1 LDATS
6 TASVNLYP
14 PPARP
19 LSVADA
25 RGSVTVIAVS
35 GDVRSAGFESLDRLV
50 TEALDRGHRHVV
62 LDLHAVPS
70 IEPQALGLLWV
81 GGAARRPPPGG
92 TLAAAEARPP
102 LRPAL
107 KALSSGGLPLY
118 DTVGAA
124 VSASHKPSA
133 RS

>member
-1 LDATS
+1 MDATS

-14 PPARP
+14 PAARP
-19 LSVADA
+19 LSLADA
-25 RGSVTVIAVS
+25 GGSVTVIAVS
-35 GDVRSAGFESLDRLV
+35 GDLRSAGFGALNRLV
-50 TEALDRGHRHVV
+50 TEALDRGHRHLV
-62 LDLHAVPS
+62 LDMHAVPS
-70 IEPQALGLLWV
+70 IEPQALGLLW
-81 GGAARRPPPGG
+81 AALRGVRRRGG

-124 VSASHKPSA
+124 VSASHEPSA
-133 RS
+133 RA

>member
-1 LDATS
+1 MDATS

-14 PPARP
+14 APARA
-19 LSVADA
+19 SSAADA
-25 RGSVTVIAVS
+25 RGGATVIAVS
-35 GDVRSAGFESLDRLV
+35 GDLRSAGFAALDRLM
-50 TEALDRGHRHVV
+50 TEALDHGHRHVV
-62 LDLHAVPS
+62 LDLHSVPS
-70 IEPQALGLLWV
+70 IEPQALGLLW
-81 GGAARRPPPGG
+81 AALRGVRRRGG

-124 VSASHKPSA
+124 VSASHNQSA